1 MQVICG
7 TCDITIQPFLNKWRC
22 VSLDLALFSVD
33 FCQSWTVNALLLKLI
48 YGNQKLS
55 RRATLEKSKRKQSK
69 TAVVSQRRNHS
80 AYWLIWSYFW
90 ESGCLCCSCWWTLSV
105 CNENKNDL
113 SNVQLYNLHHILK
126 KNTFSQKTFQLKS
139 PLPFRLL
146 TILLAGPSLGGQA
159 FGQALVSCLR
169 RWLRALYT
177 SIKRSFTY
185 WISRSTDSA
194 LSRSSRFLPS
204 RPWSWSSNVSNS
216 ARFLWRYLLKT
227 INTEDIQFYLQ
238 KVWSFKSHT
247 QLLCNARRH
256 CSLKHNTILPLSS
269 AFMTKCNFRTP
280 TKFSMLTRL
289 E

>member
-1 MQVICG
+1 MQ
-7 TCDITIQPFLNKWRC
+7 LN
-22 VSLDLALFSVD
+22 
-33 FCQSWTVNALLLKLI
+33 
-48 YGNQKLS
+48 
-55 RRATLEKSKRKQSK
+55 
-69 TAVVSQRRNHS
+69 
-80 AYWLIWSYFW
+80 
-90 ESGCLCCSCWWTLSV
+90 
-105 CNENKNDL
+105 
-113 SNVQLYNLHHILK
+113 NLHHILK

-146 TILLAGPSLGGQA
+146 TILLAGPSSAGRA

-280 TKFSMLTRL
+280 TKLSMLTRL

>member
-1 MQVICG
+1 METRRWAVE
-7 TCDITIQPFLNKWRC
+7 P
-22 VSLDLALFSVD
+22 
-33 FCQSWTVNALLLKLI
+33 LLRKVREN
-48 YGNQKLS
+48 NQKRLS
-55 RRATLEKSKRKQSK
+55 LVKDVITVHIDWFGVISEKVDVCAA
-69 TAVVSQRRNHS
+69 AVD
-80 AYWLIWSYFW
+80 
-90 ESGCLCCSCWWTLSV
+90 GLCQFVTKIKW
-105 CNENKNDL
+105 L

-146 TILLAGPSLGGQA
+146 TILLAGPSLGVWA

-247 QLLCNARRH
+247 QLLCNARKH